1 MRCAWPWQCSPVA
14 FERIFGKLIG
24 RSTDFCT
31 HTFSCLLHD
40 ALPRDMVEYK
50 GRVESYSREV
60 LRKES
65 QIKELQG
72 RIDTGDGCEYFPF
85 KTFSSNFSL
94 SPDLLAT
101 LLAKPPTFQRSLP
114 CLRVGLDRQ

>member
-1 MRCAWPWQCSPVA
+1 M
-14 FERIFGKLIG
+14 
-24 RSTDFCT
+24 
-31 HTFSCLLHD
+31 LHD

-85 KTFSSNFSL
+85 FPQISLFLPIFSPLFWQNL
-94 SPDLLAT
+94 
-101 LLAKPPTFQRSLP
+101 QRSLP

>member
-1 MRCAWPWQCSPVA
+1 M
-14 FERIFGKLIG
+14 
-24 RSTDFCT
+24 
-31 HTFSCLLHD
+31 
-40 ALPRDMVEYK
+40 EYK

-85 KTFSSNFSL
+85 FPQISLFLPIFSPLFWQNLQPSNAAFHAFGSVL
-94 SPDLLAT
+94 TASSILT
-101 LLAKPPTFQRSLP
+101 
-114 CLRVGLDRQ
+114 

>member
-1 MRCAWPWQCSPVA
+1 M
-14 FERIFGKLIG
+14 
-24 RSTDFCT
+24 T
-31 HTFSCLLHD
+31 
-40 ALPRDMVEYK
+40 EYK
-50 GRVESYSREV
+50 GRVETYSREV

-101 LLAKPPTFQRSLP
+101 LLAKPPTQPSMPSSVLTASSI
-114 CLRVGLDRQ
+114 LT